1 MIELGRQKKI
11 QEHFYNRLSVL
22 LMLAVMLFLKHQNVN
37 AELSYNF
44 TKKELANGVTNEQ
57 KATLA
62 NSQDD
67 KNKYY
72 YNFNPD
78 DGKQEDKNKK
88 NNSKNNASQHRSDD
102 DGANIDNIEE
112 NKKNKKI
119 QPTGEDNVKVKLNI
133 GGLAEAQ
140 YFYIHQPLE
149 YKQTILPNGLPSSP
163 ASLNSYSI
171 YQGSEHTINML
182 GKVDVNPEFIKYQQL
197 QAENTGKQ
205 DMIIK
210 VGAMLSQ
217 PFYNASKN
225 TDPKLAAQEYIYLE
239 TKLLK
244 FQVGAVNSASSR
256 MRVDPQSLASGNG
269 GVYGTWW
276 RYINLPVFNTAGMS
290 GVDLAALN
298 AMSPVY
304 ILYPTLPNEAGF
316 TVQRTTAGME
326 INSSM
331 FAGGYNPDNLLYGA
345 QAQGYPTQGAYSNK
359 VSVYLKRKYGVSFG
373 LSYSP
378 TTAHTGFITRWINK
392 GTDTFANLS
401 GGFVKNYVSVGLDY
415 RKQFDRYGL
424 GIALS
429 ATYEHGES
437 SPLQYLHNN
446 NGTYTSIA
454 VSGSKYY
461 NRHNLNAFAVGAK
474 VIWRNYSV
482 AYSFGYWGHS
492 LLNKYQVTE
501 DGAYQVAN
509 QDKRSYYHTAGFG
522 ANYGPVRLG
531 LTYMHSCFT
540 GYKLDAWSVGTDYK
554 MISLKYLRVQPYFEY
569 VGYIFHTKP
578 IQLVAGGDYY
588 KASASRGYVITTGI
602 KVVF

>member
-1 MIELGRQKKI
+1 
-11 QEHFYNRLSVL
+11 
-22 LMLAVMLFLKHQNVN
+22 MLTATFLFINQNVN

-44 TKKELANGVTNEQ
+44 TAKKFANGITDEQ
-57 KATLA
+57 KVTLT

-78 DGKQEDKNKK
+78 TGKTEDKNKK
-88 NNSKNNASQHRSDD
+88 NNSKNNVDKNTNND
-102 DGANIDNIEE
+102 NNANTDNNQKKTE
-112 NKKNKKI
+112 NQKI
-119 QPTGEDNVKVKLNI
+119 QPTGEDNVKVKLKI

-140 YFYIHQPLE
+140 YFYTHQPLE

-163 ASLNSYSI
+163 ASLNNYSI

-182 GKVDVNPEFIKYQQL
+182 GKVDVNPEFIKYKPSL
-197 QAENTGKQ
+197 DGNVGKQ
-205 DMIIK
+205 DVVIK

-256 MRVDPQSLASGNG
+256 MRVDPQSLASGAG

-276 RYINLPVFNTAGMS
+276 RYINLPVFNTTGITGA
-290 GVDLAALN
+290 DLLALN

-316 TVQRTTAGME
+316 TVQRTIAGMA
-326 INSSM
+326 INPSM
-331 FAGGYNPDNLLYGA
+331 FAGGYNVDNLLYGS

-359 VSVYLKRKYGVSFG
+359 VSVYLKRKYGVSLG
-373 LSYSP
+373 ISYSP
-378 TTAHTGFITRWINK
+378 TTENTGFVTRWLNRRADK
-392 GTDTFANLS
+392 FANLS

-415 RKQFDRYGL
+415 RKQFDKYGL

-437 SPLQYLHNN
+437 SPIEYLHNN
-446 NGTYTSIA
+446 NGIYTSIA

-461 NRHNLNAFAVGAK
+461 NRHDLNAFAVGAK
-474 VIWRNYSV
+474 LIWRNYSI

-501 DGAYQVAN
+501 NGAYQVAN
-509 QDKRSYYHTAGFG
+509 QGKRSYYHTAGFG

-531 LTYMHSCFT
+531 LTYMHSCFA

-578 IQLVAGGDYY
+578 VQLVVGGNHY